1 MRRGFV
7 STVLLVA
14 FSLAACSVTAD
25 PVTVMPTIEAA
36 LATPTASGS
45 DSTPQSPI
53 ATPTTETATAT
64 PTTDAAQPFDLSRI
78 PIGDGKVSTSA
89 QAGYVWSC
97 TQRFGG
103 GGAFQDGPWINS
115 DGTWNSNAKVAVDGS
130 VTRSSQLSIA
140 LEGDQRI
147 ITSNDLPDHPT
158 GTFPVA
164 SSDEAYQYDRN
175 PNTIQSQQLRYVLP
189 AVPEVAAQPSCVSM
203 GAIGILL
210 SGSVFFNGLD
220 ARGDDAVAHEVQDA
234 CDGHPEMQGAYHY
247 HSLTPCLADLESTEA
262 VVKRGEN
269 CTPVTWMTAT
279 GIPMRWFGTEAPR

>member
-97 TQRFGG
+97 TQRCFPGR
-103 GGAFQDGPWINS
+103 PM
-115 DGTWNSNAKVAVDGS
+115 
-130 VTRSSQLSIA
+130 
-140 LEGDQRI
+140 DQ
-147 ITSNDLPDHPT
+147 
-158 GTFPVA
+158 
-164 SSDEAYQYDRN
+164 Q
-175 PNTIQSQQLRYVLP
+175 
-189 AVPEVAAQPSCVSM
+189 
-203 GAIGILL
+203 
-210 SGSVFFNGLD
+210 
-220 ARGDDAVAHEVQDA
+220 
-234 CDGHPEMQGAYHY
+234 
-247 HSLTPCLADLESTEA
+247 
-262 VVKRGEN
+262 
-269 CTPVTWMTAT
+269 
-279 GIPMRWFGTEAPR
+279 